1 MRRFIFQVI
10 LFCSVLSFICSIPL
24 WRFEY
29 EARKCMSRHP
39 YKRVNMIYNL
49 KGANA
54 DLIIMGN
61 SRAEDAYNDSVLSKV
76 LQLKCVNIGWSGYPF
91 DYQYNVMYKTYMKQ
105 NSIPKYVILEI
116 GPWAFF
122 DYFNPKYT
130 VELLPYIDYPEFK
143 FYYKLC
149 PELTTADY
157 WLLHKYAGMS
167 DKISKQMQ
175 LIKGVTETKSKG
187 FKHHYFKEKMK
198 FEEDKDIINL
208 FCLFLDECKAQGTD
222 VFLICSPIHSNEG
235 KPFFEMKRFWQLITK
250 ITKGKPIHIL
260 NYEDFY
266 GNDTTYFQDP
276 MHLNSFGRNDYSIKI
291 GYDIDSIIKAKNYCP
306 HNPFTFSEVTL

>member
-1 MRRFIFQVI
+1 MIRFIFQVI

-29 EARKCMSRHP
+29 EARKCMSKHP

-61 SRAEDAYNDSVLSKV
+61 SRAEDSYNDSILSKV
-76 LQLKCVNIGWSGYPF
+76 LQLKCINIGWAGYPF

-105 NSIPKYVILEI
+105 NSTPKYILLEI

-122 DYFNPKYT
+122 DYVNPKYT
-130 VELLPYIDYPEFK
+130 IELLPYIDYPEFK
-143 FYYKLC
+143 FYHKIC

-157 WLLHKYAGMS
+157 WLLHKYAGIS
-167 DKISKQMQ
+167 DIISEQMQ
-175 LIKGVTETKSKG
+175 SIKGVTETNSSANIKG
-187 FKHHYFKEKMK
+187 FKHNYFKEKRK
-198 FEEDKDIINL
+198 FEEDKDIINS
-208 FCLFLDECKAQGTD
+208 D
-222 VFLICSPIHSNEG
+222 EG

-250 ITKGKPIHIL
+250 ITKGKSINIL

-276 MHLNSFGRNDYSIKI
+276 MHMNSYGRNDFSIKI

-306 HNPFTFSEVTL
+306 HNPFIFPEVTH